1 MSKSS
6 LNVLQIPHVTTC
18 WQTFL
23 GLADGEF
30 LARVPG
36 IFHCLIPGACE
47 EDEAVWLPALSFRFS
62 WQSRSFSL
70 ILLYIYLRRTLN
82 TPFNNVN
89 YRVDSARFF
98 KLISLLWPLHL
109 LQIRW
114 MMTLT
119 QQMPS
124 YLPKK
129 KCFGERNNLDI
140 QILLYKVAFEPRCQ
154 HCLVRFVGNFNTT
167 EIKFVWI
174 ESA

>member
-1 MSKSS
+1 MSKGS

-47 EDEAVWLPALSFRFS
+47 EDEAVWLPALSFRFP

-70 ILLYIYLRRTLN
+70 ILLYIYLRRTLT

-89 YRVDSARFF
+89 YKVDAARFF
-98 KLISLLWPLHL
+98 KLINLLWSLHL

-114 MMTLT
+114 WWHLLSKC
-119 QQMPS
+119 QVICQ
-124 YLPKK
+124 KK
-129 KCFGERNNLDI
+129 KFGERNHLDI
-140 QILLYKVAFEPRCQ
+140 HIFLYKVAFEPI
-154 HCLVRFVGNFNTT
+154 LS
-167 EIKFVWI
+167 ILD
-174 ESA
+174 